1 MLFSLLRQKRTSYVT
16 ANAMSSKSSP
26 RQYRV
31 FAFGDSLT
39 AGTSGYELYPYTT
52 YLESA
57 IREKKALHGK
67 EVIVRHRGLPG
78 WTAKEMLNNL
88 DDGRAG
94 LRSAIRGIQNPPLS
108 LVIIL
113 AGTNDMGYGFGE
125 QEITENILKLHQV
138 CFDDGVQR
146 TIAIG
151 IPPSGYQ
158 SVNADAAR
166 LAASINLNIKEFC
179 QANPQRASF
188 HPFPFQF
195 EQGGENWN
203 ADTLHF
209 SQKGYETL
217 GESLVDIVI
226 DSLTSLSTSTGP

>member
-1 MLFSLLRQKRTSYVT
+1 MFVSLLFPQRGAVT
-16 ANAMSSKSSP
+16 TLTASAMSSKPSL
-26 RQYRV
+26 QQHRV

-39 AGTSGYELYPYTT
+39 AGTSGNELYPYAP

-57 IREKKALHGK
+57 IHAREALNRK

-94 LRSAIRGIQNPPLS
+94 LRAAIRNIQNPPLE

-113 AGTNDMGYGFGE
+113 AGTNDMGYGFSE
-125 QEITENILKLHQV
+125 KEITENVLKLHRV
-138 CFDDGVQR
+138 CFDEGIPR

-158 SVNADAAR
+158 SVNADAAN
-166 LAASINLNIKEFC
+166 LANIINSNIETFC
-179 QANPQRASF
+179 KANPERATF
-188 HPFPFQF
+188 YPFPFQF
-195 EQGGENWN
+195 EKDGENWD

-217 GESLVDIVI
+217 GKSLVDVVLQ
-226 DSLTSLSTSTGP
+226 SLNIR

>member
-1 MLFSLLRQKRTSYVT
+1 MLVSLFRQQRGKAVFLT
-16 ANAMSSKSSP
+16 ASAMSSKPSLQ
-26 RQYRV
+26 QYRI

-39 AGTSGYELYPYTT
+39 AGTSGYELYPYAP
-52 YLESA
+52 YLESS
-57 IREKKALHGK
+57 INQKGALDGK

-94 LRSAIRGIQNPPLS
+94 LRSAIRGIENPSLA

-125 QEITENILKLHQV
+125 QEITANILKLHKV
-138 CFDDGVQR
+138 CFDEGIPR

-166 LAASINLNIKEFC
+166 LAKSINLNIQNFC
-179 QANPQRASF
+179 EANPDRATF

-195 EQGGENWN
+195 EKGGENWD

-209 SQKGYETL
+209 SRKGYETL
-217 GESLVDIVI
+217 GESLVSVVI
-226 DSLTSLSTSTGP
+226 QSLKVVRP

>member
-1 MLFSLLRQKRTSYVT
+1 M
-16 ANAMSSKSSP
+16 ANAMSSASSLP
-26 RQYRV
+26 PYRV

-39 AGTSGYELYPYTT
+39 AGTSGYELHPYAP
-52 YLESA
+52 YLENA
-57 IREKKALHGK
+57 INSKGGINERQ
-67 EVIVRHRGLPG
+67 VIVRHRGLPG

-94 LRSAIRGIQNPPLS
+94 LRAAIRNIQNPSLS

-125 QEITENILKLHQV
+125 HEITENILKLHQV
-138 CFDDGVQR
+138 CYDEGVPR

-158 SVNADAAR
+158 SVNAGAAR
-166 LAASINLNIKEFC
+166 LATSINSNLEEFC
-179 QANPQRASF
+179 HNNPAKATF
-188 HPFPFQF
+188 HPFPFPF
-195 EQGGENWN
+195 VKGGENWD

-209 SQKGYETL
+209 SRKGYQAL
-217 GESLVDIVI
+217 GESLVNV
-226 DSLTSLSTSTGP
+226 LMETLKAT